1 MGLGWCWS
9 AGGGRRRAPLAG
21 KGRVRQGG
29 RPWGRRRA
37 RRRIGLGRKDTTFE
51 KSDKVFQL
59 NTVLFLDVSER
70 EEGNKPWRFPFFDG
84 QA

>member
-1 MGLGWCWS
+1 M
-9 AGGGRRRAPLAG
+9 
-21 KGRVRQGG
+21 
-29 RPWGRRRA
+29 
-37 RRRIGLGRKDTTFE
+37 GRKDTTFE